1 MIPEGENIMLKAIAK
16 LAAALNGNTRKDQI
30 ALGFSWG
37 LLLALIPAGNFFW
50 IVLFVLSFLFRHHH
64 GSKMLVMAVVK
75 LFTPLLYPALVDPI
89 GWEVL
94 HIEPL
99 APFYTALYNMPFVPF
114 TRFNNT
120 LVAGGLAAGIA
131 LFIPVFIIMLFAVS
145 LYRTTILPKILST
158 RLFRTVSGF
167 PLVAKLA
174 RLVSAFQNDID

>member
-1 MIPEGENIMLKAIAK
+1 MLKTIAK
-16 LAAALNGNTRKDQI
+16 LVAALNGNTRKDQI

-75 LFTPLLYPALVDPI
+75 LFTPLLYPALVDPV

-94 HIEPL
+94 HFEPL
-99 APFYTALYNMPFVPF
+99 APVFTALYNMPFVPF

-120 LVAGGLAAGIA
+120 LVAGGIAAGIA
-131 LFIPVFIIMLFAVS
+131 LFIPVFIMMLFAVS
-145 LYRTTILPKILST
+145 LYRNTILPKIMST
-158 RLFRTVSGF
+158 RFFRTISGL
-167 PLVAKLA
+167 PIVVKLAKL
-174 RLVSAFQNDID
+174 VSSFQNDLD